1 MSNTLKSFRTRTRAF
16 LSRGRISMRRKPKV
30 KASAPKTSS
39 SLGKRPML
47 LHFPIQEQM
56 LFTKRL
62 GMILRSGTPI
72 MEGLHMLNDEAK
84 TGSSKYIYGTLVADV
99 TNGQPLSSGMAKFER
114 VFGAFCINI
123 VRVGETSGT
132 LHENL
137 EHIAGEMK
145 KKQALRGKVVGA
157 LVYPAVIVAATV
169 GITVMLMVV
178 IFPKIMPIFQSV
190 KMQLPISTR
199 ILIVL
204 STFLTNWGIVLFFG
218 LVAFAV
224 GFAFLLRVERFHYW
238 ADVVL
243 MRIPIFGKL
252 SKYYNLANI
261 CRTMSV
267 LLKSDVR
274 IVQAIELVAN
284 STKNLVYKEELMAA
298 RERLIKGQKISTQF
312 KQNSRLFPSMLAQM
326 VTVGEATGN
335 LGSTLTYLSD
345 MYEEDISDLT
355 RNLTTLLEPIL
366 MVVMGIIV
374 GFIAISI
381 ISPIYGITQALSPH

>member
-1 MSNTLKSFRTRTRAF
+1 M
-16 LSRGRISMRRKPKV
+16 
-30 KASAPKTSS
+30 
-39 SLGKRPML
+39 
-47 LHFPIQEQM
+47 HFPIQEQV

-72 MEGLHMLNDEAK
+72 VEGLRMLSDEAH
-84 TGSSKYIYGTLVADV
+84 TYSSKHIYQTLLADV

-123 VRVGETSGT
+123 IRVGETSGT

-145 KKQALRGKVVGA
+145 KKQALRSKVIGA
-157 LVYPAVIVAATV
+157 LVYPAVIIAATV

-178 IFPKIMPIFQSV
+178 IFPKITPIFQSV

-199 ILIVL
+199 VLIVL
-204 STFLTNWGIVLFFG
+204 SSFLTHWGIALLFG
-218 LVAFAV
+218 LIALAIVFV
-224 GFAFLLRVERFHYW
+224 FLLRVERFHYW

-243 MRIPIFGKL
+243 LRIPIFGKL
-252 SKYYNLANI
+252 SLYYNLANI

-267 LLKSDVR
+267 LLRSDVR

-298 RERLIKGQKISTQF
+298 RERLIKGQNISAQF
-312 KQNSRLFPSMLAQM
+312 KQQPRLFPSMLAQM
-326 VTVGEATGN
+326 VSVGEATGN